1 MRHAPTTRSA
11 VAVAAALV
19 ASFPSLATAQ
29 DAGAG
34 DRFLPH
40 GYCFLWNKPLLWTH
54 VASDVAIGLSYV
66 VIAGT
71 LVHFIRAARRDLPF
85 SYVFL
90 AFGLFIIACGGTH
103 FMEVLTFWVPAYEL
117 SGAVKVVTAGASL
130 STAVILP
137 YTVPRVHLTIRE
149 AKLARERE
157 RAAARAGALE
167 ESNAALE
174 RQARELEAER
184 EQAVRLAA
192 QLREAN
198 AELARLNAS
207 LEDALERAR
216 TAQASAEEA
225 RHLADSARI
234 TAEEANAAKADFLA
248 VMSHELR
255 TPLQAVIGYAELLD
269 MGISGS
275 VTPGQRE
282 QLDRIRGSARHLVSL
297 IDQILVFARLE
308 AGAERMQLETSD
320 PVAVALDTAAMLRPL
335 AEARGLA
342 FDLALPAHGTVVMH
356 TDVRAVR
363 QALVNLVANAIKY
376 TPSGRVALALRHE
389 PGTLAGDEDDVA
401 VFEVRDTGV
410 GIAAE
415 HRARIFE
422 PFWQVAPALTRDGG
436 GTGLGL
442 AVVREIARALGG
454 EVSLES
460 EPGVGSTFTLRL
472 PLRARVSEG
481 AA

>member
-1 MRHAPTTRSA
+1 M
-11 VAVAAALV
+11 L
-19 ASFPSLATAQ
+19 PSLASAQSVVGSTAQ
-29 DAGAG
+29 ASEGG

-54 VASDVAIGLSYV
+54 VASDVLIGLSYV
-66 VIAGT
+66 VIAAT

-130 STAVILP
+130 STAIVLP
-137 YTVPRVHLTIRE
+137 YTVPKIHLTIRE

-157 RAAARAGALE
+157 KAATRAAALE
-167 ESNAALE
+167 ENNATLE
-174 RQARELEAER
+174 RQAGELAMER

-192 QLREAN
+192 QLRDAN
-198 AELARLNAS
+198 AELARLNDS
-207 LEDALERAR
+207 LESALEQAR
-216 TAQASAEEA
+216 SAQVAAEEA
-225 RHLADSARI
+225 RELAETARVA
-234 TAEEANAAKADFLA
+234 AEEANAAKGDFLA

-269 MGISGS
+269 MGIAGS

-282 QLDRIRGSARHLVSL
+282 QLQRIRGSAGHLVSL
-297 IDQILVFARLE
+297 IDQILVYARLDG
-308 AGAERMQLETSD
+308 GAERMQVEVSD
-320 PVAVALDTAAMLRPL
+320 PVAIARDTVAMLRPL

-342 FDLALPAHGTVVMH
+342 LELSHPAPGTVTMH

-376 TPSGRVALALRHE
+376 TPTGRVALVLRHE
-389 PGTLAGDEDDVA
+389 PAATVTGDDAV
-401 VFEVRDTGV
+401 VFEVQDTGI
-410 GIAAE
+410 GIAPE
-415 HRARIFE
+415 YRTRIFE

-442 AVVREIARALGG
+442 AVVRELARVLGG
-454 EVSLES
+454 TVSLES
-460 EPGVGSTFTLRL
+460 EVGVGSTFTLRL
-472 PLRARVSEG
+472 PLRAPHAD
-481 AA
+481 AAPPVT

>member
-1 MRHAPTTRSA
+1 MVVR
-11 VAVAAALV
+11 
-19 ASFPSLATAQ
+19 AQ
-29 DAGAG
+29 DATGE
-34 DRFLPH
+34 RFLPH

-54 VASDVAIGLSYV
+54 VASDVLIGLSYV
-66 VIAGT
+66 VIAAT
-71 LVHFIRAARRDLPF
+71 LVHFIRTARRDLPF

-90 AFGLFIIACGGTH
+90 AFGLFIVACGGTH

-130 STAVILP
+130 STALVLP
-137 YTVPRVHLTIRE
+137 YTVPKVHLTIRE
-149 AKLARERE
+149 AKLARARE
-157 RAAARAGALE
+157 RAAARADALE
-167 ESNAALE
+167 ESNAALA

-192 QLREAN
+192 QLRAAN
-198 AELARLNAS
+198 EELARLNDS
-207 LEDALERAR
+207 LNAALDEAR
-216 TAQASAEEA
+216 TAQAAAEEA
-225 RHLADSARI
+225 RHLADAARL

-282 QLDRIRGSARHLVSL
+282 QLHRIRGSARHLVSL
-297 IDQILVFARLE
+297 IDQILVYARLE
-308 AGAERMQLETSD
+308 AGAERMQVEPSD
-320 PVAVALDTAAMLRPL
+320 PVALALDIAAMLRPL

-342 FDLALPAHGTVVMH
+342 FDLSLPAPGTVTMV

-389 PGTLAGDEDDVA
+389 PGSTADDDDDAV

-410 GIAAE
+410 GIDPA

-442 AVVREIARALGG
+442 AVVRELARALGG

-460 EPGVGSTFTLRL
+460 TPGVGSTFTLRL
-472 PLRARVSEG
+472 PRVAPVPEG
-481 AA
+481 AV